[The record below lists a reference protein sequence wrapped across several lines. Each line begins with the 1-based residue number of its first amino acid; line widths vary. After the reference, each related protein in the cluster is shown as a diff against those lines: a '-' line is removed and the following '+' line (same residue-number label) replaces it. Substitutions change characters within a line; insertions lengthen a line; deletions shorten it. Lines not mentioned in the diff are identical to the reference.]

1 MLFPI
6 KVNISGMGDIVEGT
20 AVLRLDSDDDS
31 SSGEV
36 KVATKEVMRRCTALR
51 NL

>member
-1 MLFPI
+1 
-6 KVNISGMGDIVEGT
+6 MGDIVEGT
-20 AVLRLDSDDDS
+20 AALDLNSDDDN

-36 KVATKEVMRRCTALR
+36 KIATKEVMRRCTALR